1 MLLLMDLPLKKYSI
15 VGEKVTEKKKWWVPI
30 LNRALDFV
38 FTSFCPIC
46 DGQVFKDGYSYVCQE
61 CLDLLFWV
69 RDTRCKFCGIPMSGM
84 DFQGLTCK
92 SCREENILFDEGRC
106 LFVIEERSKN
116 LIHDIKYHGAR
127 MILRDVPSWID
138 RSPGFREYLE
148 GKVLVPVPLHRSRLR
163 SRGFNQSEWIAKA
176 FRKAIDPN
184 IQVINALKRTK
195 NTPSQTELDRTQR
208 KENMKNAFALK
219 RKNHLKQEDE
229 IMLIDDVFTTGATL
243 NACTEVLR
251 EGGFNRISIATLGHG

>member
-1 MLLLMDLPLKKYSI
+1 M
-15 VGEKVTEKKKWWVPI
+15 
-30 LNRALDFV
+30 
-38 FTSFCPIC
+38 
-46 DGQVFKDGYSYVCQE
+46 
-61 CLDLLFWV
+61 
-69 RDTRCKFCGIPMSGM
+69 
-84 DFQGLTCK
+84 
-92 SCREENILFDEGRC
+92 
-106 LFVIEERSKN
+106 
-116 LIHDIKYHGAR
+116 
-127 MILRDVPSWID
+127 
-138 RSPGFREYLE
+138 
-148 GKVLVPVPLHRSRLR
+148 PVPLHRRRLG
-163 SRGFNQSEWIAKA
+163 SRGFNQSEWIAQA

-243 NACTEVLR
+243 NACAEVLR

>member
-1 MLLLMDLPLKKYSI
+1 
-15 VGEKVTEKKKWWVPI
+15 
-30 LNRALDFV
+30 
-38 FTSFCPIC
+38 
-46 DGQVFKDGYSYVCQE
+46 
-61 CLDLLFWV
+61 
-69 RDTRCKFCGIPMSGM
+69 
-84 DFQGLTCK
+84 
-92 SCREENILFDEGRC
+92 
-106 LFVIEERSKN
+106 
-116 LIHDIKYHGAR
+116 
-127 MILRDVPSWID
+127 MILRDMPSWID

-195 NTPSQTELDRTQR
+195 NTPTQTELDRTQR